1 MPKKLS
7 LTLAGA
13 DQLITQYKRK
23 LWGTTPAEIAF
34 LDQIQNRIRG
44 IHVFQRGWLKVG
56 GLVADF
62 YNGVSSDKPTQKQLI
77 EEADETQKKSFGYL
91 NICLDVLDKNI
102 QTELETENLRQSYQ
116 KLLLDLLMCF
126 QAVSAELQQ
135 LNGIKYSSKSVET
148 YRGLSYLGGRYLPF
162 FQTQDP
168 LHGAVFNGEA
178 IVDFE
183 GYCSGYVEV
192 WGNEIQKYGWMASLP
207 RLDVE
212 VFTQQH
218 KKPDLFQFP
227 AWKES
232 FHSSTDFKKLVKR
245 LLNRIDETK
254 LYKLVLDSDIESD
267 NAHAMGIRYIKS
279 ENESESTYELF
290 DPNFGIVVFNDKQNF
305 TTWLAHYLC
314 DNNFS
319 ILTDNK
325 VVKGHLS
332 LDVIGNQPSSAK
344 ASIPILTAETSD
356 KTKSPTF
363 YARLIDTPSANK
375 DLKDISF
382 FERSL
387 SYFPIGGNFGF
398 FIGLAIALA
407 ILSFSVTPL
416 TAGIA
421 GIIFLTSI
429 GIGVGIGLYLA
440 KKDHPK
446 RIQNSFFQEKRSP
459 SPPVEERP
467 RISTKTITMTKDGRY
482 DLGFFSKSTQETTP
496 TLKSDAKLRISNTRP
511 ARRMSI

>member
-34 LDQIQNRIRG
+34 LDQIQNRIRA
-44 IHVFQRGWLKVG
+44 IHTAQRGWLKI

-62 YNGVSSDKPTQKQLI
+62 YNEVKPKAEATAPTQTQLFR
-77 EEADETQKKSFGYL
+77 EATETQQKSIKFL
-91 NICLDVLDKNI
+91 TLCVNDLVSDIEA
-102 QTELETENLRQSYQ
+102 ELKTENLRQSYQ
-116 KLLLDLLMCF
+116 KLLSDLLRCS
-126 QAVSAELQQ
+126 QTVQDELKK
-135 LNGIKYSSKSVET
+135 LPELSFGNKSVEA

-232 FHSSTDFKKLVKR
+232 FHSYTDFKKLVKR

-279 ENESESTYELF
+279 ENAYELF

-305 TTWLAHYLC
+305 KTWLAHYLC

-344 ASIPILTAETSD
+344 ASIPILTAETSG
-356 KTKSPTF
+356 KMHVSPTF
-363 YARLIDTPSANK
+363 YSRLIDTPSANK

-496 TLKSDAKLRISNTRP
+496 TLKSDAKLRISNTLP